1 MRPPTEERLVITGC
15 ASCGQAWKVGAAF
28 RSCRLTRDKACAT
41 IHRRAGWDKNS
52 AIEKAA
58 MNCGD
63 NIQQDATGIYDL
75 LGILNKLLIAGSAGR
90 GLRAFAAFGSM
101 ALNWIAPIVFK
112 SGV

>member
-1 MRPPTEERLVITGC
+1 MRPPTYERLVITGC

-28 RSCRLTRDKACAT
+28 LSRRLIRDKACAA

-63 NIQQDATGIYDL
+63 NMQQDDAGIYDL
-75 LGILNKLLIAGSAGR
+75 LGILNKLLIAGGAPVGRFAPSRPSAP
-90 GLRAFAAFGSM
+90 
-101 ALNWIAPIVFK
+101 WP
-112 SGV
+112 